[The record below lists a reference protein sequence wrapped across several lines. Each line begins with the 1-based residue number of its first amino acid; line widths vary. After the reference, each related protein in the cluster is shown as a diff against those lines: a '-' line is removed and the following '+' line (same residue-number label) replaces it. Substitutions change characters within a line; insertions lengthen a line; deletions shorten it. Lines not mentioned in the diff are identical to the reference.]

1 LFVMDCVM
9 VRRVLMIAF
18 HFPPMHGSSSIQ
30 RTLKFAQYL
39 PQYGWEPIVLSAH
52 PRAYSATRNE
62 QMDTSIT
69 VQRSFALDS
78 ARHLAWRGRY
88 PRWLATPDRW
98 ASWWGSAV
106 PSALGLIHRYRPQLI
121 WSTYPIAT
129 AHLIA
134 LAVRRLS
141 GLPWV
146 ADLRD
151 PMTEPGYPA
160 DPRTHAVHTNIEART
175 AMRCSRLVCTTP
187 GAVRAYQQRFPEL
200 PPGRIQLIENGFDEQ
215 DFQSARPM
223 PRNDGRFTLLHS
235 GVVYPAERN
244 PAPLFRALAHLT
256 ASGLIRPEKFRL
268 VFRASGHDAM
278 LRDHIA
284 AFKLGDMVELAAPLP
299 YHQALGEMMGA
310 EGLLLLQGSDC
321 NAQIPAKLYEYL
333 RAGRPILALT
343 DAAGDT
349 AALLRRH
356 GNAIIAGLAGPD
368 AIATA
373 LMQFL
378 SHQAEPCSQDIIASH
393 SRLARTAQL
402 ARLFNQIVEDT

>member
-1 LFVMDCVM
+1 M

-39 PQYGWEPIVLSAH
+39 PQHGWEPIVLSAH
-52 PRAYSATRNE
+52 PLAYSATRSE
-62 QMDTSIT
+62 QVDASIT

-98 ASWWGSAV
+98 ATWWGSAV
-106 PSALGLIHRYRPQLI
+106 PNALGLIRRYRPQLI

-151 PMTEPGYPA
+151 PMTEPGYPL
-160 DPRTHAVHTNIEART
+160 DPRTHAVYANIEART

-200 PPGRIQLIENGFDEQ
+200 PPGRVQLIENGFDEQ
-215 DFQSARPM
+215 DFQAANPM
-223 PRNDGRFTLLHS
+223 PRKDGRFTLLHS

-244 PAPLFRALAHLT
+244 PAPLLRALAQLK
-256 ASGLIRPEKFRL
+256 AAGLVGPQQFNL

-278 LRDHIA
+278 LHQHIA
-284 AFKLGDMVELAAPLP
+284 AFKLDDMVELAPPLP
-299 YHQALGEMMGA
+299 YHQALGEMMA
-310 EGLLLLQGSDC
+310 VDGLLLLQGADC

-343 DAAGDT
+343 DAGGDT
-349 AALLRRH
+349 ASLLRSH
-356 GNAIIAGLAGPD
+356 GNAMIAGLDASE
-368 AIATA
+368 AIAKS
-373 LMQFL
+373 LMRFL
-378 SHQAEPCSQDIIASH
+378 SHRPAPGYGDIACH
-393 SRLARTAQL
+393 SRQARTAQL
-402 ARLFNQIVEDT
+402 ASLFKQIVEAK